1 MLINDPDLAPIQR
14 ILNARSDIFSDLIR
28 LSGLDPSTDLI
39 DSDLRMVDFRE
50 SNLSDFNLEYAD
62 LRGCKWEGVGLEPS
76 HFRFSLRGRA
86 NDPIRARDFNKWA
99 ERALRSRVWA
109 ERFYAFKCIVDNF
122 GENYLT
128 LDLLRDIRRAD
139 KSTYMKSVSTLYLS
153 SSLYQIKEIQSYC
166 EEMAQGSNSRVNM
179 FRMMKIRRYAREL
192 SSVVDSLPSKSLAP
206 GRFEPRELK
215 KDLDSIW
222 QNE

>member
-1 MLINDPDLAPIQR
+1 MLINDPDLAPIRR
-14 ILNARSDIFSDLIR
+14 ILNSRSDIFSDLIR
-28 LSGLDPSTDLI
+28 VSGLDPFKDLT
-39 DSDLRMVDFRE
+39 DSDLRMVDFRG
-50 SNLSDFNLEYAD
+50 SDLSEFNLEYAD
-62 LRGCKWEGVGLEPS
+62 LRGCKWEGVDVEPS

-86 NDPIRARDFNKWA
+86 SGPIRARDFNKWA

-128 LDLLRDIRRAD
+128 LDLLRDIRKAD
-139 KSTYMKSVSTLYLS
+139 KSTYMKSVSTLYLAA
-153 SSLYQIKEIQSYC
+153 SLYQIKEIQSYC

-192 SSVVDSLPSKSLAP
+192 SSVVESLPAKFLGP
-206 GRFEPRELK
+206 GRFEPTELK
-215 KDLDSIW
+215 KDLGSIW
-222 QNE
+222 QSE